1 MNTLI
6 VTGAVLPPREVKGT
20 LASSGRVQPNPATR
34 DASPEQNSIPDPKPQ
49 PDISQ
54 ASDVASIKGDDLE
67 HEPVAWASVALA
79 EKMHGEAHHDEQQG
93 N

>member
-1 MNTLI
+1 MHRRTTAHL
-6 VTGAVLPPREVKGT
+6 GDGLRRSDFPCYP
-20 LASSGRVQPNPATR
+20 LQPNPPTR